1 MKILTDEHVNAAS
14 IYLEVPAH
22 GSTRMI
28 RNDVIATVHEGR
40 LTALEL
46 LNVSQHGTLDTDKA
60 ELLCAWAREQ
70 LGLDRS
76 A

>member
-1 MKILTDEHVNAAS
+1 MKIMMDEYVDAAS
-14 IYLEVPAH
+14 IYLEVPAR
-22 GSTRMI
+22 GMTRMV
-28 RNDVIATVHEGR
+28 RDDVIATVHEGE

-46 LNVSQHGTLDTDKA
+46 LRVSQHGPLDTNKA

-70 LGLDRS
+70 LGLDRT